1 MKTINELRIEGDA
14 RVSIHDMNRFEA
26 AILGGRGDLDGWLE
40 CHDEEEVRLHIG
52 KLLHLC
58 VADLQYENQ
67 SLRAF
72 YESTE
77 KQEPVGIQH
86 RVPVVDSNGECVG
99 YSAWKDGKG
108 LDHWPHRSL
117 YAHPVANARLIA
129 AAPELLGALKWMVL
143 RAEEAGYPDGK
154 CLEEAHAAIAKA
166 TGEQQ

>member
-1 MKTINELRIEGDA
+1 MKTISELRIEGDA
-14 RVSIHDMNRFEA
+14 RVSIHDMNKFEA

-40 CHDEEEVRLHIG
+40 CYNEEEVRLHIG

-72 YESTE
+72 YEGTE
-77 KQEPVGIQH
+77 KQEPVEIQH

-108 LDHWPHRSL
+108 LDHWPHRSG
-117 YAHPVANARLIA
+117 ANARLIA
-129 AAPELLGALKWMVL
+129 AAPELLRALNWMVL
-143 RAEEAGYPDGK
+143 RTEEAGYPDGK
-154 CLEEAHAAIAKA
+154 CLEEARAAIAKA
-166 TGEQQ
+166 SGDQQ